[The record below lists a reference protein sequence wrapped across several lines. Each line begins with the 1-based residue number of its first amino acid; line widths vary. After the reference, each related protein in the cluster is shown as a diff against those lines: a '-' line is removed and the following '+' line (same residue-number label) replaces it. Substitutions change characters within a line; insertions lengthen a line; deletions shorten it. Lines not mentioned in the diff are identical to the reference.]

1 MIKEEEGILLK
12 GDGHLKEGM
21 IEKII
26 AGMTITI
33 EKE

>member
-1 MIKEEEGILLK
+1 MIKEGEAILPK
-12 GDGHLKEGM
+12 EDAHLKEGM